1 LGYKFSSLPKDLVGM
16 DSPIEEL
23 ENHLLLD
30 SIDDV
35 RVVGIC
41 GMGGIGKTTLAT
53 ALYNKISHE
62 FPMCCL
68 IDDLS
73 KIYRHDGPISAQK
86 QILLQTLGEEQLQ
99 TCNLYNISNLIRSR
113 LHRVKALIML
123 DNVDQVEQLE
133 KLAVS
138 RESLGVGSRI
148 IIISRDE
155 HILKQYGVDV
165 IYKVPLLNQTD
176 SLQLFCRKAF
186 KLDHTMSSYDKL
198 PFDILWYANGL
209 PLAIKVLGSFLLDR
223 EICEWK
229 SALGRLRES
238 PNKDIMDV
246 LRLSFEGLEKLE
258 KEIFLDIACFF
269 NRRNEAYVK
278 NVLNCR
284 GFHADIGLR
293 VLVDK
298 SLLSISEEDN
308 IIKMHNLLLDM
319 GRKIVEENSSQESR
333 KWSRVWLHEQ
343 FHNVMLEN
351 VVNYIVLEIENLST
365 F

>member
-1 LGYKFSSLPKDLVGM
+1 VY
-16 DSPIEEL
+16 
-23 ENHLLLD
+23 
-30 SIDDV
+30 
-35 RVVGIC
+35 
-41 GMGGIGKTTLAT
+41 
-53 ALYNKISHE
+53 
-62 FPMCCL
+62 CL

-73 KIYRHDGPISAQK
+73 KLYRHDGPISAQK
-86 QILLQTLGEEQLQ
+86 QILHQTLGEEHLQ
-99 TCNLYNISNLIRSR
+99 ICNLYNASNLIRAKLR
-113 LHRVKALIML
+113 RVKSLIIL
-123 DNVDQVEQLE
+123 DNVDQIEQLE

-138 RESLGVGSRI
+138 REWLGAGSRI
-148 IIISRDE
+148 VIVSRDE
-155 HILKQYGVDV
+155 HILKEYGVDV
-165 IYKVPLLNQTD
+165 VYKVPLLNHTD
-176 SLQLFCRKAF
+176 SLRLFSQKAF
-186 KLDHTMSSYDKL
+186 KLDHVMSSYDKL
-198 PFDILWYANGL
+198 AFDILWFANGL
-209 PLAIKVLGSFLLDR
+209 PLAIKVLGSFLFGRD
-223 EICEWK
+223 INEWK
-229 SALGRLRES
+229 SALARLRES

-269 NRRNEAYVK
+269 NRRNEDYVK

-343 FHNVMLEN
+343 FHNVMLKN

>member
-1 LGYKFSSLPKDLVGM
+1 
-16 DSPIEEL
+16 
-23 ENHLLLD
+23 
-30 SIDDV
+30 
-35 RVVGIC
+35 
-41 GMGGIGKTTLAT
+41 
-53 ALYNKISHE
+53 
-62 FPMCCL
+62 
-68 IDDLS
+68 
-73 KIYRHDGPISAQK
+73 
-86 QILLQTLGEEQLQ
+86 
-99 TCNLYNISNLIRSR
+99 
-113 LHRVKALIML
+113 
-123 DNVDQVEQLE
+123 
-133 KLAVS
+133 VS
-138 RESLGVGSRI
+138 REWLGAGSRI

-155 HILKQYGVDV
+155 HILKEYGVDV
-165 IYKVPLLNQTD
+165 VYKVPLLNHDD
-176 SLQLFCRKAF
+176 SLRLFSQKAF
-186 KLDHTMSSYDKL
+186 KLDHVMSSYDKL
-198 PFDILWYANGL
+198 AFDILWFANGL
-209 PLAIKVLGSFLLDR
+209 PLAIKVLGSFLFGRD
-223 EICEWK
+223 ISEWK
-229 SALGRLRES
+229 SALARLRES

-269 NRRNEAYVK
+269 NRRNEDYVK

-343 FHNVMLEN
+343 FHNVMLKN

-365 F
+365 FL